1 MPFKVI
7 ITAILILFI
16 QGNRIV
22 VGSTQK
28 PFKRSLASR
37 GLMSLYLTRLLK
49 PKSGRRLGSKHDHAP
64 EHKLYYFPPCLVVT
78 VLTS

>member
-1 MPFKVI
+1 MFALFSSSFAQTVLLLSFFSAFVISMPFKV

-22 VGSTQK
+22 FGSTQK

-37 GLMSLYLTRLLK
+37 GLMSLYLPRLLK
-49 PKSGRRLGSKHDHAP
+49 PKSG
-64 EHKLYYFPPCLVVT
+64 
-78 VLTS
+78 